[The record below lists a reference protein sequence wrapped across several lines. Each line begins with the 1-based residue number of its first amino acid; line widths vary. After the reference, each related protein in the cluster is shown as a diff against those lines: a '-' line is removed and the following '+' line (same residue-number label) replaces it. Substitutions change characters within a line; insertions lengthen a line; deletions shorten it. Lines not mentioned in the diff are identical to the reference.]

1 MRIAVIGAG
10 YAGLVAAAGLADF
23 GLTVTAADI
32 DVHKIE
38 LLQGGKVPLFE
49 PGLEELV
56 RRNLERGRL
65 RFTAAPAAAVR
76 DSSVIFIA
84 VPTGGRPDA
93 TLDLSQLWAAAD
105 AISGALNDSKV
116 VVIKSTV
123 PVGTA
128 RQLEARLNQTLRP
141 PLHCEVV
148 SNPEFLREGS
158 AVEEFFHPNR
168 VVIGTPSSQA
178 AKIMEEIYRPLYL
191 IATPFVFTTWETA
204 ELIKLASNGFLA
216 LKISFINELANLCD
230 AIGQGADV
238 HVVARAL
245 GLDPRIGS
253 KFLHPGPGFG
263 GSCLPKDARAL
274 AQIARQQGTELKTV
288 EAALAANAAQHRR
301 VLEKLKAGL
310 GSLEGKTIAI
320 LGLSF
325 KAKTDDVR
333 ESQPLKICEALLA
346 EGCSLRV
353 FDPAALPTTRP
364 VLTSDRVR
372 YCSDSLEAVEG
383 CDALVVAT
391 EWNEFRNLDL
401 AQVKRIMRGAVLVDA
416 RNVFDAGRAKNV
428 GFHYYGMGRS

>member
-1 MRIAVIGAG
+1 MHIAVIGAG

-32 DVHKIE
+32 DARKIE
-38 LLQGGKVPLFE
+38 LLQGGKVPLYE

-56 RRNLERGRL
+56 HRNLERGRL
-65 RFTAAPAAAVR
+65 RFTADPGAAVR
-76 DSSVIFIA
+76 ESSVIFVA
-84 VPTGGRPDA
+84 VATGSRPDA
-93 TLDLSQLWAAAD
+93 TLDLGRLWAAAD
-105 AISGALNDSKV
+105 AISGTLNDSKV

-128 RQLEARLNQTLRP
+128 RQLDQRLNQALRP
-141 PLHCEVV
+141 PLRCEVV

-168 VVIGTPSSQA
+168 VVIGTASPRGA
-178 AKIMEEIYRPLYL
+178 ENMEEIYRPLYL

-216 LKISFINELANLCD
+216 LKVSFANELANLCD
-230 AIGQGADV
+230 AIGQGVDV

-274 AQIARQQGTELKTV
+274 AQMARQHGAELKTV
-288 EAALAANAAQHRR
+288 EAALAVNAEQHQR
-301 VLEKLKAGL
+301 VLEKLKSGL
-310 GSLEGKTIAI
+310 GSLKGATIAV

-333 ESQPLKICEALLA
+333 ESPALKICEALLA

-353 FDPAALPTTRP
+353 FDPAALPTARP
-364 VLTSDRVR
+364 LLTSDRVR
-372 YCSDSLEAVEG
+372 YCSDAREAAEG
-383 CDALVVAT
+383 SDALVVAT

-401 AQVKRIMRGAVLVDA
+401 AELKHAMRGGVLVDA
-416 RNVFDAGRAKNV
+416 RNVFDAARAKSL
-428 GFHYYGMGRS
+428 GFRYYGMGRS